1 MRSTSAKTWVPFP
14 GWEPNSLFKC
24 FFYDSFL
31 ADLQPVLILLGN
43 QENCLA
49 AFHHT
54 FPLSET
60 DTLTLV
66 TFLLFVVVV
75 WGFFGFVCL
84 FGGVL
89 LLLGFGGG
97 RGGFVRLFFKIKL
110 FHFLKLVVSLSLE
123 PTAILP
129 VSSEEESLRLA
140 HVFGFRKPRAKTSSI
155 VTSWLFGNYFLK

>member
-24 FFYDSFL
+24 YFYDSFL

-60 DTLTLV
+60 DILTLV
-66 TFLLFVVVV
+66 TFLLVVLA
-75 WGFFGFVCL
+75 WGFLVLLGGGCCCCLGLGGWGCL
-84 FGGVL
+84 FGFL
-89 LLLGFGGG
+89 
-97 RGGFVRLFFKIKL
+97 KIKL

-123 PTAILP
+123 PTAVLP

-140 HVFGFRKPRAKTSSI
+140 HIFGFRKPRAKTSSI